1 MDDARVHIKDQRKLH
16 GEIQA
21 VNKRTIE
28 DHRLHICDQRNL
40 HEKIQ
45 AANEQTIKHLESV
58 VRRMLAENA
67 KLKTEHSEL
76 NAKIKELSETTLSVR
91 DSLQLSVDE
100 LQNTTSLVAK
110 IVNVLG

>member
-1 MDDARVHIKDQRKLH
+1 MDDALVHIKDQRKLH

-28 DHRLHICDQRNL
+28 AHRLYIREQRNL

-45 AANEQTIKHLESV
+45 AANEHTIKQLESV

-76 NAKIKELSETTLSVR
+76 NAKIKELSEMTLSV
-91 DSLQLSVDE
+91 
-100 LQNTTSLVAK
+100 
-110 IVNVLG
+110 